1 MFIGK
6 FTNFL
11 DTALSDTQYK
21 NVVSDW
27 KQFEDDGTNP
37 IRVLVYAVPTILSYI
52 GRKIIWIEDNKL
64 VNLCVNMSII
74 STGLYVVSM
83 FTSGIFIG
91 RLPIYFSLYNYILLP
106 WEIENLFTER
116 SKKLVYIGLIGFYL
130 LLSDAYDICNVLKEG
145 KSMKPIRILHVVTY
159 MGRGGLET
167 MLMNYYRQIDRN
179 EVQFDFL
186 VHRDFEADYDKE
198 ILKLGGKIYHLPRL
212 NPWDYRYL
220 KKLDEFFQQ
229 HKEYKIVHSHLDCM
243 AGIPLKY
250 AKKNGIPVRIAHAH
264 SKSQDK
270 DFKYPLKLWMK
281 RMIPR
286 YATKLFA
293 CGEEAGEWMFGGLKF
308 NILNNAIDTKQ
319 YQYSEKVR
327 TAYREE
333 LGLGDSLVIG
343 HVGRFNPPKNHRFL
357 IEIFDKLKQKNTNV
371 KLLLVGDGDGRGK
384 IEDLVKEK
392 NLQEDI
398 KFLGMRDDVYNILQA
413 MDVFVFPSLY
423 EGLPVTLIEAQS
435 AGLPCIISD
444 QVPLE
449 CKISDL
455 IHVKSLQENESA
467 WVDEILK
474 QSDYKRTDTTPLVIQ
489 SGYDIR
495 KNAEKL
501 QKYYL
506 KLYRETE

>member
-1 MFIGK
+1 
-6 FTNFL
+6 
-11 DTALSDTQYK
+11 
-21 NVVSDW
+21 
-27 KQFEDDGTNP
+27 
-37 IRVLVYAVPTILSYI
+37 
-52 GRKIIWIEDNKL
+52 
-64 VNLCVNMSII
+64 
-74 STGLYVVSM
+74 
-83 FTSGIFIG
+83 
-91 RLPIYFSLYNYILLP
+91 
-106 WEIENLFTER
+106 
-116 SKKLVYIGLIGFYL
+116 
-130 LLSDAYDICNVLKEG
+130 
-145 KSMKPIRILHVVTY
+145 MKPIRILHVVTY

-413 MDVFVFPSLY
+413 MDVFVMPSLH
-423 EGLPVTLIEAQS
+423 EGLPVTGVEAQAS
-435 AGLPCIISD
+435 GLPCVFSD
-444 QVPLE
+444 TITKEVGLTSNTE
-449 CKISDL
+449 FL
-455 IHVKSLQENESA
+455 SLQEKPDVWAEHVLKYMNVQRKSERK
-467 WVDEILK
+467 ILE
-474 QSDYKRTDTTPLVIQ
+474 QA
-489 SGYDIR
+489 GYDIQQTADTLAQLYL
-495 KNAEKL
+495 NVAEKL
-501 QKYYL
+501 
-506 KLYRETE
+506 

>member
-1 MFIGK
+1 
-6 FTNFL
+6 
-11 DTALSDTQYK
+11 
-21 NVVSDW
+21 
-27 KQFEDDGTNP
+27 
-37 IRVLVYAVPTILSYI
+37 
-52 GRKIIWIEDNKL
+52 
-64 VNLCVNMSII
+64 
-74 STGLYVVSM
+74 
-83 FTSGIFIG
+83 
-91 RLPIYFSLYNYILLP
+91 
-106 WEIENLFTER
+106 
-116 SKKLVYIGLIGFYL
+116 
-130 LLSDAYDICNVLKEG
+130 
-145 KSMKPIRILHVVTY
+145 
-159 MGRGGLET
+159 
-167 MLMNYYRQIDRN
+167 
-179 EVQFDFL
+179 
-186 VHRDFEADYDKE
+186 
-198 ILKLGGKIYHLPRL
+198 
-212 NPWDYRYL
+212 
-220 KKLDEFFQQ
+220 
-229 HKEYKIVHSHLDCM
+229 
-243 AGIPLKY
+243 
-250 AKKNGIPVRIAHAH
+250 
-264 SKSQDK
+264 
-270 DFKYPLKLWMK
+270 
-281 RMIPR
+281 
-286 YATKLFA
+286 
-293 CGEEAGEWMFGGLKF
+293 MFGGLKF

-435 AGLPCIISD
+435 AGLPCIISN

-449 CKISDL
+449 CKMSDL
-455 IHVKSLQENESA
+455 IHVKSLQESESA

-474 QSDYKRTDTTPLVIQ
+474 LSDYKRTDTTPLVIQ

>member
-1 MFIGK
+1 
-6 FTNFL
+6 
-11 DTALSDTQYK
+11 
-21 NVVSDW
+21 
-27 KQFEDDGTNP
+27 
-37 IRVLVYAVPTILSYI
+37 
-52 GRKIIWIEDNKL
+52 
-64 VNLCVNMSII
+64 
-74 STGLYVVSM
+74 
-83 FTSGIFIG
+83 
-91 RLPIYFSLYNYILLP
+91 
-106 WEIENLFTER
+106 
-116 SKKLVYIGLIGFYL
+116 
-130 LLSDAYDICNVLKEG
+130 
-145 KSMKPIRILHVVTY
+145 MKPIRILHVVTY

-264 SKSQDK
+264 NKSQDK

-435 AGLPCIISD
+435 AGLPCIISN

-449 CKISDL
+449 CKMSDL
-455 IHVKSLQENESA
+455 IHVKSLQESESA

-474 QSDYKRTDTTPLVIQ
+474 QSDYKRIDTTLLVIQ
-489 SGYDIR
+489 NGYDIR

>member
-1 MFIGK
+1 
-6 FTNFL
+6 
-11 DTALSDTQYK
+11 
-21 NVVSDW
+21 
-27 KQFEDDGTNP
+27 
-37 IRVLVYAVPTILSYI
+37 
-52 GRKIIWIEDNKL
+52 
-64 VNLCVNMSII
+64 
-74 STGLYVVSM
+74 
-83 FTSGIFIG
+83 
-91 RLPIYFSLYNYILLP
+91 
-106 WEIENLFTER
+106 
-116 SKKLVYIGLIGFYL
+116 
-130 LLSDAYDICNVLKEG
+130 
-145 KSMKPIRILHVVTY
+145 MKPIRILHVVTY

-212 NPWDYRYL
+212 NPLDYRYL

-229 HKEYKIVHSHLDCM
+229 Q
-243 AGIPLKY
+243 
-250 AKKNGIPVRIAHAH
+250 KKNGIPVRIAHAH

-435 AGLPCIISD
+435 AGLPCIISN

-449 CKISDL
+449 CKMSDL
-455 IHVKSLQENESA
+455 IHVKSLQESESA

-474 QSDYKRTDTTPLVIQ
+474 LSDYKRTDTTPLVIQ